1 MLKIPYYIIDL
12 LNSTESNNIKVLNV
26 DSQSVS
32 MKNFLINLCFN
43 RNVKQ
48 YEISYGKGKKEEFY
62 PTCGIGDYLKLLSKE

>member
-1 MLKIPYYIIDL
+1 
-12 LNSTESNNIKVLNV
+12 
-26 DSQSVS
+26 
-32 MKNFLINLCFN
+32 MKNFLINLGFN

>member
-32 MKNFLINLCFN
+32 MKNFLINLGFN

-48 YEISYGKGKKEEFY
+48 YEISYGKGKKKEFY
-62 PTCGIGDYLKLLSKE
+62 PICGIGDYLKLLSKE